1 MCTASDSESY
11 VCSVQRQYV
20 DLTTIDGLYVRL
32 CYVYM
37 RIDDGGMTSITKTG
51 TTPVGAAAYYGHLDV
66 VKFLVLEAN
75 ADPDKPNKVWSRA

>member
-1 MCTASDSESY
+1 MCTASDGECY

-37 RIDDGGMTSITKTG
+37 WIDDGGMTSIIKTG
-51 TTPVGAAAYYGHLDV
+51 FTPVGIAAESGHLDV

-75 ADPDKPNKVWSRA
+75 ADPTKGDEVWSRA